1 MSLIR
6 SRRHKPYDAEGPSL
20 FEHRWHDLPYDA
32 RYDAERCVN
41 FRRRGAKPGGAARS
55 AKQTRPIRVRVVEH
69 VALRIIATRPPLSKG
84 IRKWIHAR
92 TSGTALRPSTG
103 RQREI
108 VVPCCGRFVEVS
120 WKVHPRLV
128 PCWLRVHRVR
138 NLRFHLPPRQ
148 CRRRSALGIPSV
160 RLWPACP
167 GSLLEFEAPR
177 RASFVGRADA
187 FVPERGSGS

>member
-1 MSLIR
+1 MSLIRSLMSLIRSLMSLIR
-6 SRRHKPYDAEGPSL
+6 SRRHKPYDAEGPAL
-20 FEHRWHDLPYDA
+20 FEHGRHDLPYDA

-69 VALRIIATRPPLSKG
+69 VTLRIIATRPPLSKG

-120 WKVHPRLV
+120 WGRQREIIVLASSPVVEGSWKFRG
-128 PCWLRVHRVR
+128 
-138 NLRFHLPPRQ
+138 RFVLASSPVGFA
-148 CRRRSALGIPSV
+148 STASV
-160 RLWPACP
+160 I
-167 GSLLEFEAPR
+167 
-177 RASFVGRADA
+177 
-187 FVPERGSGS
+187 